1 MGRSLFD
8 QDTQVHSS
16 LSYVDNR
23 APTEANYET
32 NATDLEY
39 DLNSVRSMLH
49 ELRDVR
55 TSNWWAALLA
65 PTTYPG
71 EGAAARGVQDVNE
84 DLYDIERKRILK
96 RRAVVGADIVVPS
109 ALKAAGQLTTD
120 TKANFTDA
128 QTFTL
133 NDGTQ
138 AATVFEIDTDGGGV
152 TPGNVQVDISG
163 DVTADDVRDTIIAAV
178 NGVGAGLLITASS
191 GGAATVT
198 LQNNNNGTRGNVA
211 ITHNITAPAWAASGM
226 TGGSGDLVI
235 LGAGELPGTAIAAI
249 GGSTKTGTVVAYNAT
264 FGVATLDEVTG
275 GDTLTPKNL
284 AKIADAA
291 TGLPV
296 LDGLG
301 NEIHALLQY
310 ENNTDG
316 SAITASTPNRAQLV
330 FVVHNATNDDLIYAD
345 PQYIGGQTIDYSPV
359 ERYAFEDIPEHAWLG
374 DDFVDAGGGAV
385 TRQDIYN
392 NQGITPVELG
402 TNAILDLNSA
412 GIYWSIRDLL
422 NADLFV
428 VTEGSGGGTS
438 KIEFAAGVDL
448 FDNNAVSNLFAGP
461 LTVDDDGTDIEIGVT
476 AGQINTL
483 GANNLTLLGAGELFL
498 DDGNRTASDFSVPL
512 KVTEDD
518 LEWDALEAA
527 FGEVS
532 LASMLLQAYNSQ
544 TRDKAHAN
552 VITADIPANTLIT
565 GAGGGANISAQMPS
579 YKGLNFEEDV
589 EVFINGALQ
598 RPGANAGVNNDVYPS
613 AVAGEQATGDF
624 YAEFVLRYR
633 GGLNP
638 DVVQMIVY
646 GTPTP

>member
-55 TSNWWAALLA
+55 TSDWWAALIA
-65 PTTYPG
+65 PATFPG

-96 RRAVVGADIVVPS
+96 RRAVVGADILVPG
-109 ALKAAGQLTTD
+109 ALKATGQLTTD

-138 AATVFEIDTDGGGV
+138 AATVFEIDTTGGGV
-152 TPGNVQVDISG
+152 LPGNVQVDISG
-163 DVTADDVRDTIIAAV
+163 DVTADDVRDTIIAAI
-178 NGVGAGLLITASS
+178 NGVGATLLITATN
-191 GGAATVT
+191 GGAATVS

-226 TGGSGDLVI
+226 SNGAGDLAI
-235 LGAGELPGTAIAAI
+235 LGVGELPGTAIAAI
-249 GGSTKTGTVVAYNAT
+249 GASTRTGTVVAYNST
-264 FGVATLDEVTG
+264 FGVATLAEVAG
-275 GDTLTPKNL
+275 GDALTPKNL
-284 AKIADAA
+284 CKIADAT
-291 TGLPV
+291 TGQPII
-296 LDGLG
+296 DGLG
-301 NEIHALLQY
+301 NEIHGLLQY

-316 SAITASTPNRAQLV
+316 TAITAVTPNRAQIV
-330 FVVHNATNDDLIYAD
+330 FVVHNPTNDDLTYVD
-345 PQYIGGQTIDYSPV
+345 PQYIGGQTVDYSPV

-374 DDFVDAGGGAV
+374 DDFIDAGAAAT
-385 TRQDIYN
+385 TRKAAYD

-422 NADLFV
+422 NADLFKI
-428 VTEGSGGGTS
+428 TEGSTGGTS
-438 KIEFAAGVDL
+438 KIEFAAATDL
-448 FDNNAVSNLFAGP
+448 FRNDAISNLFSGP
-461 LTVDDDGTDIEIGVT
+461 LTVDDDGTDIQIGVV

-483 GANNLTLLGAGELFL
+483 GANNLTLLGAGELFF
-498 DDGNRTASDFSVPL
+498 DDGNRTASDFSVAL
-512 KVTEDD
+512 KLTETD
-518 LEWDALEAA
+518 LEWDALETA

-552 VITADIPANTLIT
+552 VIVADIPANTLVT
-565 GAGGGANISAQMPS
+565 GAGGGANISVQMPS

-624 YAEFVLRYR
+624 YAEFVLRFR
-633 GGLNP
+633 GGANP
-638 DVVQMIVY
+638 DVVQMVVY